1 MDWHSATP
9 RTNRANRLLL
19 AALIAGSASGC
30 ASQQG
35 PRVASDSHRP
45 APTAAIAGD
54 LRPTEKAEHQP
65 DFDHA
70 ERLVVQPAGYT
81 DGVLLASPMAFAQP
95 PNDPN
100 ERSFGQLLELDPP
113 KEDGELGAGSKK
125 EQRDAMPPEI
135 DDDEVDELDVEGDE
149 EDGEKGREGDEDKD
163 SDTDE
168 RDEADKV
175 DSPLPAPNSQL
186 ASGQPVAYF
195 VQQALVSHPSIRA
208 ARQRVAAELD
218 RIPQVTALP
227 DPQFNNTFWPLHDN
241 ALQTAGG
248 RIANQM
254 SLQQGVPFPDKL
266 QTKGAIV
273 SREAQMAQAEVERIE
288 RQITESV
295 RLAYYEVW
303 YATRAIAIIE
313 ETRDLV
319 DDLTKVAEA
328 RYRSGGSQQDVLRA
342 QLETDRLDNQLIEL
356 QKQKEVA
363 QADLAALLQQPT
375 SLIPQATEE
384 LGVADAPMQ
393 LEALIAQAEQCNPSL
408 RGLAAE
414 IQRDRQKQRLACL
427 QQYPDFMVGLN
438 WGIVSDG
445 HDVISPVADGN
456 DNLSITFGTTL
467 PIWREKINAGVREAS
482 RRTSSTQQRLEA
494 ERDEIYGRLRRL
506 LAQADSLVEQTGV
519 YKDRIIPRT
528 EDTLKL
534 AIADYRGERT
544 DFFTLIETYRELL
557 MFEIQLARINA
568 TLAGT
573 IAQVDRTVGCPY

>member
-1 MDWHSATP
+1 MYIRKSTVFS
-9 RTNRANRLLL
+9 RNRKRHLL
-19 AALIAGSASGC
+19 ALSLVTLSVGGC
-30 ASQQG
+30 ASG
-35 PRVASDSHRP
+35 PVRPNGSRHAAVSRP
-45 APTAAIAGD
+45 AVSEESLSDELP
-54 LRPTEKAEHQP
+54 
-65 DFDHA
+65 
-70 ERLVVQPAGYT
+70 QPAPDASNESNFRTVGY
-81 DGVLLASPMAFAQP
+81 GQP
-95 PNDPN
+95 PQRG
-100 ERSFGQLLELDPP
+100 EVVLAAQLDLAAPMRLGDEEEDEPKTLGEMLEI
-113 KEDGELGAGSKK
+113 E
-125 EQRDAMPPEI
+125 
-135 DDDEVDELDVEGDE
+135 E
-149 EDGEKGREGDEDKD
+149 EDGEQDADDEETADND
-163 SDTDE
+163 SQLST
-168 RDEADKV
+168 
-175 DSPLPAPNSQL
+175 PNSQL
-186 ASGQPVAYF
+186 STGQPVDYF
-195 VQQALVSHPSIRA
+195 ISQALAAHPSIQA
-208 ARQRVAAELD
+208 ARQRVQAELE

-266 QTKGAIV
+266 RTKGAIV
-273 SREAQMAQAEVERIE
+273 SREAQIAQAEVERIE

-313 ETRDLV
+313 ESRDLV
-319 DDLTKVAEA
+319 DDLAKVAEA
-328 RYRSGGSQQDVLRA
+328 RYRSGGTQQDVLRA
-342 QLETDRLDNQLIEL
+342 QLEIDRLDDQIVQLT
-356 QKQKEVA
+356 KQLEMS
-363 QADLAALLQQPT
+363 QADLAALLQQPV
-375 SLIPQATEE
+375 SLLPQATEE
-384 LGVADAPMQ
+384 LGIADAPMQ
-393 LEALIAQAEQCNPSL
+393 LDALISQAEQCNPSL

-438 WGIVSDG
+438 WGIVSDN
-445 HDVISPVADGN
+445 HDVISPVANGN

-506 LAQADSLVEQTGV
+506 LAQADSLVEQTDI
-519 YKDRIIPRT
+519 YEDRIIPRT

-557 MFEIQLARINA
+557 MFETQLARINA
-568 TLAGT
+568 SLAGA
-573 IAQVDRTVGCPY
+573 IAQIDRTVGCPY